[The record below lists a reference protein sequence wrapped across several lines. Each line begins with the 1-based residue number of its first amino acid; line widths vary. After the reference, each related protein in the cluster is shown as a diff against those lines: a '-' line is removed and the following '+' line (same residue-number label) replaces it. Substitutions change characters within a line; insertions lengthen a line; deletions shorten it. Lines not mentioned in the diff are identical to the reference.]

1 MNTRIKSLVAIISL
15 VVTLIAAGTLYARAN
30 TTNRIE
36 GNWASSNEIA
46 EILQD
51 SDLCPVNISDF
62 SGKDETSCHRTG
74 AIGTEVPF
82 FTIAHVTP
90 KNAHLYEE
98 SFTAGTWT
106 IWADTHERAEL
117 AKDALRQ

>member
-1 MNTRIKSLVAIISL
+1 MNTRLNRLATIITLVAIL
-15 VVTLIAAGTLYARAN
+15 TTAGTLYARAH
-30 TTNRIE
+30 TTNHIE
-36 GNWASSNEIA
+36 GNWATSNDIA
-46 EILQD
+46 EVLQD
-51 SDLCPVNISDF
+51 NDLCPVNISDF

-82 FTIAHVTP
+82 FTISHETP

-98 SFTAGTWT
+98 SFTAGIWT

-117 AKDALRQ
+117 AKDALRR